1 MGFNQVHES
10 DHCVTGFGRDKPQ
23 KLYLT
28 GHVAR
33 RRCEEDETCL
43 WDTELPG
50 FGLRRYITGRK
61 SWFLRYVERGVA
73 RNWTIG
79 DVKRVS
85 AEDARERAR
94 KRLKEVALR
103 GLPTRPKRSKIAAK
117 VATFTELVEQYFE
130 DRPFAWKPSTEKT
143 NVHSI
148 HKVLV
153 PAFGTMQVAAI
164 RKHDVLRWRD
174 EMSDRPGA
182 FNRDVALL
190 SGVMQYAERLGLR
203 KLGSNPARGVPR
215 YAREPLQRFLNAA
228 EFKRLHR
235 RLAECDDIYMVA
247 AIRLLI
253 HTGAR
258 SSEVATLTWGEISD
272 SRLELKDSKTGP
284 KSILLSRQAKAI
296 LDGLLRGAD
305 DELVFTGTKGQ
316 TANLSYFWSKF
327 RNKAGLP
334 DVRLHDLRHS
344 YASIAI
350 QNGISLDAIGR
361 LLGHALTETT
371 ERYAHLSDDCIAN
384 AAEKLGGSIVKLMG
398 CQNVSS

>member
-1 MGFNQVHES
+1 
-10 DHCVTGFGRDKPQ
+10 
-23 KLYLT
+23 
-28 GHVAR
+28 
-33 RRCEEDETCL
+33 
-43 WDTELPG
+43 
-50 FGLRRYITGRK
+50 
-61 SWFLRYVERGVA
+61 
-73 RNWTIG
+73 
-79 DVKRVS
+79 
-85 AEDARERAR
+85 
-94 KRLKEVALR
+94 
-103 GLPTRPKRSKIAAK
+103 
-117 VATFTELVEQYFE
+117 
-130 DRPFAWKPSTEKT
+130 
-143 NVHSI
+143 
-148 HKVLV
+148 
-153 PAFGTMQVAAI
+153 
-164 RKHDVLRWRD
+164 
-174 EMSDRPGA
+174 
-182 FNRDVALL
+182 
-190 SGVMQYAERLGLR
+190 MQYAERLGLR

-215 YAREPLQRFLNAA
+215 YSREPLQRFLNAA
-228 EFKRLHR
+228 ELKRLHR

-296 LDGLLRGAD
+296 LDGLPRGAD

-371 ERYAHLSDDCIAN
+371 ERYAHLSDDCISS
-384 AAEKLGGSIVKLMG
+384 AAEALGGSIVKLMG
-398 CQNVSS
+398 WQNVSS